1 MDQKKKDTLEKVA
14 NAMAD
19 GAKKVDSLVS
29 KRDVLGSLTAPV
41 VLGLVIILVVA
52 LIQQP
57 VLLVLGGLGV
67 AVGLAPALL
76 KKGMEA
82 KEKMD
87 ARKASK
93 GEAKAEVKAEDKK

>member
-1 MDQKKKDTLEKVA
+1 MDQKKKETLEKVA

-19 GAKKVDSLVS
+19 GAKKVDSLVG
-29 KRDVLGSLTAPV
+29 KKDVLGSLTAPV

-76 KKGMEA
+76 KKAMDA

-87 ARKASK
+87 SRKASK
-93 GEAKAEVKAEDKK
+93 EEAKVEVKAEDKK